1 MIIDEEGI
9 VEAINYLIAKEQTE
23 TELRFKFEHD
33 IQFKRLDPLLESTMF
48 RIVQEAVANAK
59 RHSQSKSIEIRL
71 TEENG
76 VLLLEI
82 QDQGVGFDP
91 KQVSDEHFGIS
102 GIYERARLFG
112 GQSIVDSQPGKGT
125 RISVQLPCKKTAF
138 TTTTKARVRHREPR
152 PTARGRG
159 KQSSG

>member
-33 IQFKRLDPLLESTMF
+33 IQFKRLDPLLEGTMF

-71 TEENG
+71 TQENRR
-76 VLLLEI
+76 LLLEI

-91 KQVSDEHFGIS
+91 SQVSDEHFGIR

-112 GQSIVDSQPGKGT
+112 GQSIVDSEPGKGT
-125 RISVQLPCKKTAF
+125 RISVQLPCKERIFIK
-138 TTTTKARVRHREPR
+138 
-152 PTARGRG
+152 
-159 KQSSG
+159 